1 MTFERDDYNTTELGK
16 HLADQDKWDHR
27 REQAEEQAR
36 AEFRIGEMDDLID
49 ERISEQ
55 AMDARNIAL
64 HAMFPDEIV
73 KFKPSENDFIIMVEH
88 IIDTR
93 VDEILEEWK

>member
-1 MTFERDDYNTTELGK
+1 MKDDYNTTELGK
-16 HLADQDKWDHR
+16 HLADQDKWGHR

-36 AEFRIGEMDDLID
+36 AEFRIGELDELID
-49 ERISEQ
+49 EQIQDQ

-64 HAMFPDEIV
+64 HATFPDEV
-73 KFKPSENDFIIMVEH
+73 VRFEPSENDFTNMVEH

-93 VDEILEEWK
+93 VDEILEEQR

>member
-1 MTFERDDYNTTELGK
+1 LSMKDRNTTERTNFE
-16 HLADQDKWDHR
+16 HQQDKWDHR
-27 REQAEEQAR
+27 REQAEDQAR
-36 AEFRIGEMDDLID
+36 AEFRIGELDELID
-49 ERISEQ
+49 EQIADQ

-73 KFKPSENDFIIMVEH
+73 EFKPSRDDFINMVEH